1 MGNMLENQKTAE
13 KKTAE
18 KRAAEK
24 KAVERKTAVK
34 RNTEKETA
42 EKQAAVKRNTE
53 KEAAEKQAAVK
64 RTTGKKVTE
73 KQAAVRRT
81 AEKEAAEKQPA
92 AKKTAEKKAAE
103 KQPAVKKTTE
113 KTTVQRK
120 ATGTK
125 TAAKKKSKQ
134 GKRPADANNAV
145 RKKSGSTA
153 KKKAA
158 NGNRVKRGVQSGK
171 AEREVRDGESIKTRS
186 DSRDAQRARRREER
200 LRKVRRQKIIMAV
213 SGGVILVSV
222 LILIVMFLPPVKY
235 LRNIF
240 MGDNYLAKADYV
252 SAVSA
257 YEKAVELNDTSAEA
271 YHGMADALTAQDK
284 ISEAESIVYTG
295 WEKTQDEV
303 LLHYY
308 CTLVLNEAVAQINAK
323 NCTLDTVDKCVHVL
337 ELDAANEDALS
348 LMHTCYERL
357 FKVTEEND
365 TCTLFFDADAA
376 QESCGY
382 DTYEQLLRRVYA
394 VYQAAPSEELK
405 NILAQYAMIDM
416 PKVHLSMNHIDQYIG
431 VLTEI
436 SGVLSD
442 TQIAETLACLTKAK
456 EIEDYFAQ
464 AFDEFAQGNYAYAR
478 ELITEDTYQQIRDQF
493 INEDSGC
500 WKGSVYIP
508 VSQEQLVLNRDEG
521 TVTFSFLSFEEYDNP
536 QGIITIWGS
545 KQEDDGTQ
553 RSVISYEPANE
564 NSSEFPHTEYTI
576 QYLYSNVKIGG
587 KYVPQMNY
595 RFDTK
600 VTTEEG
606 TTTIAVGDWGGEHE
620 FEIDY

>member
-1 MGNMLENQKTAE
+1 MGNMLENQKAVE
-13 KKTAE
+13 KKSTE
-18 KRAAEK
+18 KRTTEK
-24 KAVERKTAVK
+24 KAAEGQTAVK
-34 RNTEKETA
+34 RTA
-42 EKQAAVKRNTE
+42 EKGAVGKPAAVKRTAE
-53 KEAAEKQAAVK
+53 KEASVKQAAVK
-64 RTTGKKVTE
+64 RTTAKK
-73 KQAAVRRT
+73 AI
-81 AEKEAAEKQPA
+81 EKQPE
-92 AKKTAEKKAAE
+92 EKKAAE
-103 KQPAVKKTTE
+103 KTPVQKKTVGP
-113 KTTVQRK
+113 KT
-120 ATGTK
+120 AANK
-125 TAAKKKSKQ
+125 TAAKKKPKQ
-134 GKRPADANNAV
+134 GKKPADANDAV
-145 RKKSGSTA
+145 RKKSGGTS

-158 NGNRVKRGVQSGK
+158 NGNRVKRGAQSSK
-171 AEREVRDGESIKTRS
+171 ADRKVRDGEDYKVRS
-186 DSRDAQRARRREER
+186 DSREAQRARRREER

-213 SGGVILVSV
+213 SAGVILVSV
-222 LILIVMFLPPVKY
+222 IILIVMFLPPVKY

-252 SAVSA
+252 SAASA

-365 TCTLFFDADAA
+365 TCTLFFDADVT
-376 QESCGY
+376 QETCGY

-394 VYQAAPSEELK
+394 VYQASPSEELK
-405 NILAQYAMIDM
+405 NILAQYAVIDM
-416 PKVHLSMNHIDQYIG
+416 PKVHLSMTHIDQYIA

-436 SGVLSD
+436 NGVLSD
-442 TQIAETLACLTKAK
+442 TQITETLACLTKAK
-456 EIEDYFAQ
+456 EIENYFAK

-493 INEDSGC
+493 INEDSGY

-521 TVTFSFLSFEEYDNP
+521 KVTFSFLAFEDYDNP

-553 RSVISYEPANE
+553 RSVISYEPASE
-564 NSSEFPHTEYTI
+564 NSAEFPHTEYTI